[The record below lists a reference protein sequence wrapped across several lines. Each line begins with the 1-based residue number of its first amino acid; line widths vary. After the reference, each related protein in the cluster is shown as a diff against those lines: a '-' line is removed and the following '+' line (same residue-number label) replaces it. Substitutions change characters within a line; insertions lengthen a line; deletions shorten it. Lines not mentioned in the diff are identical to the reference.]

1 MQAQWYVSV
10 AALKRGHTSYDTLRL
25 WNNHLMKLCIDELCI
40 NEIMFLLWFIR
51 LSLLPLPLAP
61 DLDVLK
67 TWSNDSKLCPLSC
80 DSAETSLIGVTVV
93 VMVHIVDDHKTHF
106 HLFSGAPEAQ
116 IPSQRH
122 CQTLWRKIKQSF
134 AKKSSRSS
142 GSRCADAETY
152 KTFVTKNGG
161 WWRDGRFW

>member
-1 MQAQWYVSV
+1 MYLWIMYQCNNVFALIHKALSATFTFGTRSRCIKYLVKWFKVVPYFLWLRWDVS
-10 AALKRGHTSYDTLRL
+10 KRR
-25 WNNHLMKLCIDELCI
+25 N
-40 NEIMFLLWFIR
+40 
-51 LSLLPLPLAP
+51 
-61 DLDVLK
+61 
-67 TWSNDSKLCPLSC
+67 
-80 DSAETSLIGVTVV
+80 SAVVVTV
-93 VMVHIVDDHKTHF
+93 HIIDDHKTHF

-142 GSRCADAETY
+142 ESRCADAETY